1 LANVAGT
8 QHIDVR
14 YVAALARIAVTDAD
28 VARFEQELGD
38 ILGYVGQLS
47 ELDVTGIEPTAHA
60 APRANVLRDDVQGA
74 CLDRAQVL
82 ANAPAADD
90 ECVRVPPVIE
100 EEP

>member
-1 LANVAGT
+1 MAPKAS
-8 QHIDVR
+8 HIDVR
-14 YVAALARIAVTDAD
+14 YVAGLARLALTDAE
-28 VARFEQELGD
+28 VRRFETELAD

-60 APRANVLRDDVQGA
+60 APRANVLRDDVPCA
-74 CLDRAQVL
+74 CLDRARVL